1 MSGYYSEG
9 PMSNWVEDRDMA
21 LLEKYRVWILDRKE
35 TLSSV
40 TPFDLWCC
48 QHNYDN
54 RGLQFGHE
62 AMAIPGCKGY
72 DCRLKDGWVYVA
84 VIPTT
89 EEEKAKREVMCA
101 ERLVPWIEDFDR
113 EYHKYTDALMERY
126 LPFQA
131 IDMEALE
138 DYQLQDAFD
147 DWIEIYRRGG
157 NWHFPI
163 LLAFAKIYTMF
174 DEMCV
179 KEAGFGV
186 DDPRFSDLMAGFE
199 QIMMQGDRGLF
210 KLGVR
215 AHELGLEPL
224 FKETRDDEELHLKL
238 EQAEAGRTWLKEL
251 GDHLWVYGW
260 RSAENWDCGRPSWVE
275 KPSLSFPSI
284 RRFMARPTF
293 LADEL
298 RPSLIAK
305 REATEKEVLALV
317 AEEKRPE
324 FLKLMKAAQRCGPID
339 QDHVFYCEH
348 YGNALARK
356 VTKEVAKRFV
366 AQGVIDDD
374 DDIYYMM
381 PDEISLRILGRY
393 PAHELVAIRKRQ
405 HAEFRA
411 AEPEMFIGDP
421 TAIPWALASSPMLRA
436 TVASFPRVRPELGA
450 DLYATV
456 STPGVAEGE
465 VCVLRD
471 ATDFEKFRP
480 GAILVANLTNTA
492 WTPLFSFAKAIVV
505 DVGGVLS
512 HSAVLGREYGIPVLA
527 GCEQATKKLKDGM
540 RVRVDGDLGAVWI
553 LEDESR

>member
-9 PMSNWVEDRDMA
+9 PMCNWVEDRDMA
-21 LLEKYRVWILDRKE
+21 LLSKYRVWILDRKE
-35 TLSSV
+35 TLSSI

-48 QHNYDN
+48 QHNYNN

-62 AMAIPGCKGY
+62 AMAIPECKGY
-72 DCRLKDGWVYVA
+72 DCRLKDGWAYVA

-89 EEEKAKREVMCA
+89 DEEKAKREVLCA
-101 ERLVPWIEDFDR
+101 ERLAPWIEDFDR

-126 LPFQA
+126 LAFQS
-131 IDMEALE
+131 INMEELE

-163 LLAFAKIYTMF
+163 LLAFAKIYTLF
-174 DEMCV
+174 DEMCQ

-186 DDPRFSDLMAGFE
+186 ENPLFSDLMAGFE
-199 QIMMQGDRGLF
+199 QKMMEGDRGLF

-215 AHELGLEPL
+215 AHQLGLDPL
-224 FKETRDDEELHLKL
+224 FDETANNDELYLKL
-238 EQAEAGRTWLKEL
+238 EQTEAGQTWLKEL
-251 GDHLWVYGW
+251 ADHLWVYGW

-298 RPSLIAK
+298 RPSLVAK
-305 REATEKEVLALV
+305 REAAEKEVLSRV

-324 FLKLMKAAQRCGPID
+324 FLRLMKAAQRCGPID

-366 AQGVIDDD
+366 AQGIIDEP
-374 DDIYYMM
+374 DDIYYML
-381 PDEISLRILGRY
+381 PDEISFRILGRY
-393 PAHELVAIRKRQ
+393 PAHELVAIRKKQ
-405 HAEFRA
+405 HAQFRSD
-411 AEPEMFIGDP
+411 EPEMFIGDP

-436 TVASFPRVRPELGA
+436 TVASLPRVRPELGA

-540 RVRVDGDLGAVWI
+540 RVKVDGNLGAVWI
-553 LEDESR
+553 LED

>member
-9 PMSNWVEDRDMA
+9 PMCNWVEDRDMA
-21 LLEKYRVWILDRKE
+21 LLSKYRVWILDRKE
-35 TLSSV
+35 TLSSI

-48 QHNYDN
+48 QHNYNN

-62 AMAIPGCKGY
+62 AMAIPECKGY
-72 DCRLKDGWVYVA
+72 DCRLKDGWAYVA

-89 EEEKAKREVMCA
+89 PEEKAKREVLCV
-101 ERLVPWIEDFDR
+101 ERLAPWIEDFDR

-126 LPFQA
+126 LVFQS
-131 IDMEALE
+131 IKMEELE

-157 NWHFPI
+157 NWHFPV
-163 LLAFAKIYTMF
+163 LLAFAKIYTLF
-174 DEMCV
+174 DEMCQ
-179 KEAGFGV
+179 KEVGFGV
-186 DDPRFSDLMAGFE
+186 ENPLFSDLMAGFE
-199 QIMMQGDRGLF
+199 QKMTEGDRGLF
-210 KLGVR
+210 KLGVS
-215 AHELGLEPL
+215 AHELGLDPL
-224 FKETRDDEELHLKL
+224 FDATANNDELYLKL
-238 EQAEAGRTWLKEL
+238 EETEAGRTWLKEL

-284 RRFMARPTF
+284 RRFMARSTF

-305 REATEKEVLALV
+305 REAAEKEVLSRV
-317 AEEKRPE
+317 AEEKKPE
-324 FLKLMKAAQRCGPID
+324 FLRLMKAAQRCGPID

-366 AQGVIDDD
+366 AQGIIDEP
-374 DDIYYMM
+374 DDIYYML
-381 PDEISLRILGRY
+381 PDEISFRILGRY
-393 PAHELVAIRKRQ
+393 PAHELVAIRKKQ

-436 TVASFPRVRPELGA
+436 TVASLPRVRPELGA

-540 RVRVDGDLGAVWI
+540 KVKVDGDLGCVWI
-553 LEDESR
+553 LEE

>member
-9 PMSNWVEDRDMA
+9 PMCNWVEDRDMA
-21 LLEKYRVWILDRKE
+21 LLSKYRVWILDRKE
-35 TLSSV
+35 TLSSI

-48 QHNYDN
+48 QHNYNN

-62 AMAIPGCKGY
+62 AMAIPECKGY
-72 DCRLKDGWVYVA
+72 DCRLKDGWAYVA

-89 EEEKAKREVMCA
+89 DEEKAKREVLCA
-101 ERLVPWIEDFDR
+101 ERLAPWIEDFDR

-126 LPFQA
+126 LAFQS
-131 IDMEALE
+131 INMEELE

-174 DEMCV
+174 DEMCQ

-186 DDPRFSDLMAGFE
+186 ENPQFSDLMAGFE
-199 QIMMQGDRGLF
+199 QKMMEGDRGLF

-215 AHELGLEPL
+215 AHELGLDPL
-224 FKETRDDEELHLKL
+224 FDETANNDELYLKL
-238 EQAEAGRTWLKEL
+238 EQTEAGQTWLKEL
-251 GDHLWVYGW
+251 ADHLWVYGW

-298 RPSLIAK
+298 RPSLVAK
-305 REATEKEVLALV
+305 REAAEKEVLSRV

-324 FLKLMKAAQRCGPID
+324 FLRLMKAAQRCGPID

-366 AQGVIDDD
+366 AQCIIDEP
-374 DDIYYMM
+374 DDIYYML
-381 PDEISLRILGRY
+381 PDEISFRILGRY
-393 PAHELVAIRKRQ
+393 PAHELVAIRKKQ
-405 HAEFRA
+405 HAQFRSD
-411 AEPEMFIGDP
+411 EPEMFIGDP

-436 TVASFPRVRPELGA
+436 TVASLPRVRPELGA

-540 RVRVDGDLGAVWI
+540 RVKVDGDLGAVWI
-553 LEDESR
+553 LED

>member
-9 PMSNWVEDRDMA
+9 PMCNWVEDRDMA
-21 LLEKYRVWILDRKE
+21 LLSKYRVWILDRKE
-35 TLSSV
+35 TLSSI

-48 QHNYDN
+48 QHNYNN

-62 AMAIPGCKGY
+62 AMAIPECKGY
-72 DCRLKDGWVYVA
+72 DCRLKDGWAYVA

-89 EEEKAKREVMCA
+89 DEEKAKREVLCA
-101 ERLVPWIEDFDR
+101 ERLAPWIEDFDR

-126 LPFQA
+126 LAFQS
-131 IDMEALE
+131 INMEELE

-174 DEMCV
+174 DEMCQ

-186 DDPRFSDLMAGFE
+186 ENPQFSDLMAGFE
-199 QIMMQGDRGLF
+199 QKMMEGDRGLF

-215 AHELGLEPL
+215 AHELGLDPL
-224 FKETRDDEELHLKL
+224 FDETANNDELYLKL
-238 EQAEAGRTWLKEL
+238 EQTEAGQTWLKEL
-251 GDHLWVYGW
+251 ADHLWVYGW

-298 RPSLIAK
+298 RPSLVAK
-305 REATEKEVLALV
+305 REAAEKEVLSRV

-324 FLKLMKAAQRCGPID
+324 FLRLMKAAQRCGPID

-366 AQGVIDDD
+366 AQGIIDEP
-374 DDIYYMM
+374 DDIYYML
-381 PDEISLRILGRY
+381 PDEISFRILGRY
-393 PAHELVAIRKRQ
+393 PAHELVAIRKKQ
-405 HAEFRA
+405 HAQFRSD
-411 AEPEMFIGDP
+411 EPEMFIGDP

-436 TVASFPRVRPELGA
+436 TVASLPRVRPELGA

-540 RVRVDGDLGAVWI
+540 RVKVDGDLGAVWI
-553 LEDESR
+553 LED

>member
-1 MSGYYSEG
+1 
-9 PMSNWVEDRDMA
+9 
-21 LLEKYRVWILDRKE
+21 
-35 TLSSV
+35 
-40 TPFDLWCC
+40 
-48 QHNYDN
+48 
-54 RGLQFGHE
+54 
-62 AMAIPGCKGY
+62 
-72 DCRLKDGWVYVA
+72 
-84 VIPTT
+84 
-89 EEEKAKREVMCA
+89 
-101 ERLVPWIEDFDR
+101 
-113 EYHKYTDALMERY
+113 
-126 LPFQA
+126 
-131 IDMEALE
+131 
-138 DYQLQDAFD
+138 
-147 DWIEIYRRGG
+147 
-157 NWHFPI
+157 
-163 LLAFAKIYTMF
+163 
-174 DEMCV
+174 MCV
-179 KEAGFGV
+179 NEAGFGV
-186 DDPRFSDLMAGFE
+186 DDPLFSDLMAGFE
-199 QIMMQGDRGLF
+199 QIMMKGDRGLF

-215 AHELGLEPL
+215 ARELGLEPL
-224 FKETRDDEELHLKL
+224 FNETRDNEELYAKL
-238 EQAEAGRTWLKEL
+238 EQIDAGRTWLKEL

-284 RRFMARPTF
+284 KRFMARPTF

-305 REATEKEVLALV
+305 REAAEKEVLSRV
-317 AEEKRPE
+317 AEGKRQG

-366 AQGVIDDD
+366 AQGVIDEP
-374 DDIYYMM
+374 DDIYNLM
-381 PDEISLRILGRY
+381 PDEISFRILGRY

-411 AEPEMFIGDP
+411 ADPEPYIGDP

>member
-210 KLGVR
+210 KIGVR
-215 AHELGLEPL
+215 ARELGLEPL
-224 FKETRDDEELHLKL
+224 FNETRDNEELYAKL
-238 EQAEAGRTWLKEL
+238 EQTEAGRTWLKEL

-275 KPSLSFPSI
+275 KPSLAFPSI
-284 RRFMARPTF
+284 RRFMARSTF

-405 HAEFRA
+405 HAEFRS

-540 RVRVDGDLGAVWI
+540 RVKVDGDLGAVWI

>member
-1 MSGYYSEG
+1 MLVSGYYHEG
-9 PMSNWVEDRDMA
+9 PMSNWVEERDMA
-21 LLEKYRVWILDRKE
+21 LLSKYRVWILDRKE
-35 TLSSV
+35 TLSSI

-48 QHNYDN
+48 QHNYNN

-72 DCRLKDGWVYVA
+72 DCRLKDGWAYVA

-89 EEEKAKREVMCA
+89 DEEKAKREVMCA
-101 ERLVPWIEDFDR
+101 ERLDPWIEDFDR

-126 LPFQA
+126 LAFQA
-131 IDMEALE
+131 IDMEVLE

-147 DWIEIYRRGG
+147 DWVEIYRRGG
-157 NWHFPI
+157 NWHFPV
-163 LLAFAKIYTMF
+163 LLAFAKIYTLF
-174 DEMCV
+174 DEMCQ

-186 DDPRFSDLMAGFE
+186 ENPLFSDLMAGFE
-199 QIMMQGDRGLF
+199 QKMMEGDRGLF
-210 KLGVR
+210 KLGAR
-215 AHELGLEPL
+215 ARELDLEPL
-224 FKETRDDEELHLKL
+224 FNGTPDNDELYLEL
-238 EQAEAGRTWLKEL
+238 EQTEAGRTWLKEL

-284 RRFMARPTF
+284 KRFMARPTF

-305 REATEKEVLALV
+305 REAAEKEVLSRV

-324 FLKLMKAAQRCGPID
+324 FLRLMRAAQRCGPID

-356 VTKEVAKRFV
+356 VTKEVAERFV
-366 AQGVIDDD
+366 AQGVIDDP
-374 DDIYYMM
+374 DDIYYML
-381 PDEISLRILGRY
+381 PDEISFRILGRY
-393 PAHELVAIRKRQ
+393 PAHELVTIRKKQ

-411 AEPEMFIGDP
+411 AEPDPYIGDP

-471 ATDFEKFRP
+471 ATDFDKFRP
-480 GAILVANLTNTA
+480 GAILVANLTTTA

-540 RVRVDGDLGAVWI
+540 RIKVDGDLGAVWI
-553 LEDESR
+553 LEE